1 MMTVS
6 ALSSCLRRMYD
17 SAPEG
22 EQIAMIHLFGIRYAN
37 EIKNEGCSP
46 KDIILAAQ
54 MKPSLA
60 TELNKGIKLA
70 AYVVEKAD
78 N

>member
-1 MMTVS
+1 MMTLS
-6 ALSSCLRRMYD
+6 ALSACLRQMYD
-17 SAPEG
+17 SAPDG

-37 EIKNEGCSP
+37 EIKTADCSP
-46 KDIILAAQ
+46 KDIISAAQ

-70 AYVVEKAD
+70 AYVIEKND
-78 N
+78 